1 MERVL
6 VPGYEMSMQD
16 VKSITLKK
24 FSSNCRKLLIHILT
38 RSHMTKFIIVHCCDH
53 YREIVF
59 KSYGIWFPS
68 KRITS
73 NLWFTATKK
82 QHMYEKNNY
91 LNTCMH
97 MTDICKKLRNS
108 AVRTQNK

>member
-1 MERVL
+1 MECVL
-6 VPGYEMSMQD
+6 APGYETSMQE

-24 FSSNCRKLLIHILT
+24 FSSNCRKLLIH
-38 RSHMTKFIIVHCCDH
+38 RTKFIMVHCCDH

-59 KSYGIWFPS
+59 KSYGVWFPS

-82 QHMYEKNNY
+82 QHMYEKITTWTSACIWQTFAKNY
-91 LNTCMH
+91 
-97 MTDICKKLRNS
+97 
-108 AVRTQNK
+108 RTVL